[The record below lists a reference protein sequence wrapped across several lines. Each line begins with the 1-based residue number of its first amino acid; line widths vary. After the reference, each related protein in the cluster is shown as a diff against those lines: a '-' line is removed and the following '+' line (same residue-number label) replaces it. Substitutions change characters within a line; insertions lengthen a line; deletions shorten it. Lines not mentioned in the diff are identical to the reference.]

1 MLIFNVWGLWLVI
14 KIFMEKNKKL
24 IKFRVGWILNFSFII
39 KKKFSLRKDNL
50 DDIFK
55 DNFSFFWGNDI
66 LLVGLNI
73 NE

>member
-24 IKFRVGWILNFSFII
+24 IKFRVGWILNFSFIV

>member
-24 IKFRVGWILNFSFII
+24 IKFRVGWILNFSFIVI
-39 KKKFSLRKDNL
+39 KKFSLRKDNL

-55 DNFSFFWGNDI
+55 DNFSFFWGMI
-66 LLVGLNI
+66 Y
-73 NE
+73 

>member
-24 IKFRVGWILNFSFII
+24 IKFRVGWILNFSFIV

-55 DNFSFFWGNDI
+55 DNFSFFWGMI
-66 LLVGLNI
+66 Y
-73 NE
+73 

>member
-14 KIFMEKNKKL
+14 KIFMKKNKKL
-24 IKFRVGWILNFSFII
+24 IKFRVGWILNFSFIV

>member
-24 IKFRVGWILNFSFII
+24 IKFRVGWILNFLFIV

>member
-1 MLIFNVWGLWLVI
+1 MLILNVWGLWPVTKTL
-14 KIFMEKNKKL
+14 MEKNKKL
-24 IKFRVGWILNFSFII
+24 IKFRAGWTLNLSLIV

-50 DDIFK
+50 DDISK
-55 DNFSFFWGNDI
+55 DNSSLFWGNDT

>member
-1 MLIFNVWGLWLVI
+1 
-14 KIFMEKNKKL
+14 MEKNKKL
-24 IKFRVGWILNFSFII
+24 IKFRAGLTLNLQLIV

-50 DDIFK
+50 DDISK
-55 DNFSFFWGNDI
+55 DNSSLFWGNDT

>member
-24 IKFRVGWILNFSFII
+24 IKFRVGWILNFSFIV

-55 DNFSFFWGNDI
+55 DNFSFFWGMI
-66 LLVGLNI
+66 YY
-73 NE
+73 